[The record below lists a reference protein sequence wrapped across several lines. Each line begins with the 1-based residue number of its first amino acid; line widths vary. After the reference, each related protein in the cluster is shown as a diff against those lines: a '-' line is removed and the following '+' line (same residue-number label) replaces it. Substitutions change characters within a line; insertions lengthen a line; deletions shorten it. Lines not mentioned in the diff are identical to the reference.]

1 MEYKFRDLTAEE
13 IDCRVA
19 TVTDKGCSLLLYKDA
34 RVDMNILD
42 ETVGPMNWKKEYR
55 RDNAN
60 CILSI
65 YDDEKKEWVGKE
77 DTGVESYTEK
87 EKGIASDSFKRAG
100 FCWGIGRE
108 LYTAPFIWISSKDG
122 NVTLTQ
128 NKNGKSTTYDKFVVE
143 QIIIEDKKIV
153 ALSIRNKSLNKRV
166 FLMDKRQKEDKNE

>member
-1 MEYKFRDLTAEE
+1 MEYKFRDLTEEE

-19 TVTDKGCSLLLYKDA
+19 TVTEKGCSILLYKDA

-55 RDNAN
+55 RENAN

-65 YDDEKKEWVGKE
+65 YDFEKNEWVGKE

-108 LYTAPFIWISSKDG
+108 LYTAPFIWVSAKDG
-122 NVTLTQ
+122 NVTLTK
-128 NKNGKSTTYDKFVVE
+128 NKSGKPATYDKFAVE

-153 ALSIRNKSLNKRV
+153 ALSVINKSLGKRV
-166 FLMDKRQKEDKNE
+166 FLMDNRKQEEKK